1 MQLHRDNY
9 LFAVFFSFALHAAV
23 FALVSNTLFDFQ
35 AKPAKDTKEQ
45 IIFAQVLPPPV
56 QPVPPQ
62 AKAFE
67 ATKATVPPPASAPTN
82 TISTAAASLETAIA
96 EKQEASMAAPPA
108 PTAEEWSFAAK
119 YTQKNSKGY
128 RYSWGQQVRSMM
140 GTAVEGPDQG
150 VVRFRIEI
158 APDGTLSRLD
168 TLWTTSAVAEQLA
181 RKAIEAMPP
190 LPPTPTGKPLIF
202 DKTISFTPYANDGP
216 PSYKDDC
223 LPDPPAF
230 RNRFVWDGKSPQVHA
245 DPEPQEKLDPQ
256 AMEECLRQLPRDSIE
271 AEMARDQRIM
281 DQWGSRKQGR

>member
-1 MQLHRDNY
+1 
-9 LFAVFFSFALHAAV
+9 
-23 FALVSNTLFDFQ
+23 
-35 AKPAKDTKEQ
+35 
-45 IIFAQVLPPPV
+45 
-56 QPVPPQ
+56 
-62 AKAFE
+62 
-67 ATKATVPPPASAPTN
+67 
-82 TISTAAASLETAIA
+82 
-96 EKQEASMAAPPA
+96 
-108 PTAEEWSFAAK
+108 
-119 YTQKNSKGY
+119 
-128 RYSWGQQVRSMM
+128 M

-158 APDGTLSRLD
+158 APDGSLAKLD

-202 DKTISFTPYANDGP
+202 DKTISFTPYASDGP
-216 PSYKDDC
+216 PSYRDDC

-230 RNRFVWDGKSPQVHA
+230 RNRFVWDGKSPQVQA